1 MYSSFQNCIFFILSS
16 RTLGEIGCL
25 IQLQYLLTNFSYYHY
40 HLPFSSSACMKM
52 WKLETTAKAMSA
64 YKNSK
69 ETVGHYFERISIV
82 FFFFFCRYVGLYTL
96 PMSNFIQ
103 IRLFEGRIILFSFNS
118 RFYIKAF

>member
-69 ETVGHYFERISIV
+69 ETVGHYFERISVV
-82 FFFFFCRYVGLYTL
+82 FFFFLFAVLLDYIRY
-96 PMSNFIQ
+96 Q
-103 IRLFEGRIILFSFNS
+103 
-118 RFYIKAF
+118 